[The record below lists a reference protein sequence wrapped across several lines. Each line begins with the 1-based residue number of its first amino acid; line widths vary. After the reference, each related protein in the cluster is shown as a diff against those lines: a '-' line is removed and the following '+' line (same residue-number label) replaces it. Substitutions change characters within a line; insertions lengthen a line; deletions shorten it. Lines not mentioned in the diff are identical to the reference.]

1 MEGESE
7 VFLREIHPEG
17 YLGNRYG
24 KGGNKNKCS
33 EENEYKINR
42 YFPGYLFFLKFYLYS
57 EYYFGKL
64 SVFSVEFKYLI
75 ISDLIFYFGKL

>member
-42 YFPGYLFFLKFYLYS
+42 YFPGYLFFLNFIYIQNIILENFLYLVLNS
-57 EYYFGKL
+57 H
-64 SVFSVEFKYLI
+64 I
-75 ISDLIFYFGKL
+75 

>member
-42 YFPGYLFFLKFYLYS
+42 YFPGYLFF
-57 EYYFGKL
+57 
-64 SVFSVEFKYLI
+64 
-75 ISDLIFYFGKL
+75 

>member
-42 YFPGYLFFLKFYLYS
+42 YFPGYLFFFKFL
-57 EYYFGKL
+57 F
-64 SVFSVEFKYLI
+64 
-75 ISDLIFYFGKL
+75 IFRILFWKTFCI